1 MPKSDPESYTTKQ
14 SNPYLGHETVD
25 ISSDD
30 HTFSQNVRGFM
41 IKVASGDLI
50 VHMVGDADG
59 ENLTIPVVVP
69 TGGYAEVRSYVCDK
83 VIKTGTEPTMVIEG
97 LF

>member
-14 SNPYLGHETVD
+14 ANPFTGYETVD

-41 IKVASGDLI
+41 VTGDSGDLI
-50 VHMVGDADG
+50 VHMVGNASG
-59 ENLTIPVVVP
+59 TNLTIPVVVP
-69 TGGYAEVRSYVCDK
+69 TGSFAEIRGYLCDK
-83 VIKTGTEPTMVIEG
+83 VIQTGTTATEIVG